1 MSQPRWVRLT
11 HRLLNISQVEEV
23 CVHSTTQAV
32 PLFTF
37 HYLWFH
43 SWQLDVK
50 TWEGCACEF
59 HSPKHLW
66 ASGVG
71 ERTGWT
77 CKVAGAFLY
86 RWWIVH
92 LIKKIQSVK
101 TYVITFSFLLVLFS
115 YSWAFVTYF
124 LTTLSLSGS
133 QGRCWSLTFGQRQS
147 TYLMSVQL
155 IACEHLRVGYLA

>member
-115 YSWAFVTYF
+115 YSWAFVTVSEGHREGAGASH
-124 LTTLSLSGS
+124 LGKGRVHTSWVSSSLHVSIWGLGTL
-133 QGRCWSLTFGQRQS
+133 RKDP
-147 TYLMSVQL
+147 
-155 IACEHLRVGYLA
+155 